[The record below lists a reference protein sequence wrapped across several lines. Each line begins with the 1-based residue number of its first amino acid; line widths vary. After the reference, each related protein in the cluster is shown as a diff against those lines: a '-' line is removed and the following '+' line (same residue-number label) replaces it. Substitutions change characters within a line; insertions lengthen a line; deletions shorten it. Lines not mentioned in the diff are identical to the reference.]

1 MDQKWLHDG
10 LIVITIFHPE
20 LNIERQD
27 LVSAPFAK
35 TEVPFLLQLQTGM
48 RIPSTEVSHYLF
60 GQYGNRPLLHTTCS
74 GDNLQEMLTCF
85 SEKNIS
91 ICQLLRIL
99 PLLWTDKNI
108 CSWAIKSP
116 AKSVI
121 HAKVFR

>member
-48 RIPSTEVSHYLF
+48 RIPSTEVSHYLLVSMETDLCCTPAL
-60 GQYGNRPLLHTTCS
+60 GT
-74 GDNLQEMLTCF
+74 
-85 SEKNIS
+85 
-91 ICQLLRIL
+91 ICR
-99 PLLWTDKNI
+99 K
-108 CSWAIKSP
+108 C
-116 AKSVI
+116 
-121 HAKVFR
+121 